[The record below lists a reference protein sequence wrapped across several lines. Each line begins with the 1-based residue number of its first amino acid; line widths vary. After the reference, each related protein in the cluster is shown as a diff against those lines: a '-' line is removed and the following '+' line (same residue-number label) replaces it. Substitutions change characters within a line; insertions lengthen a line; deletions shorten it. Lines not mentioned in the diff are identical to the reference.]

1 MTVIPRPSVILVDI
15 EGTISSQR
23 YVLDTLYP
31 YTRAHIADYVAA
43 HADDPEVKQAIAETR
58 QLAGPGID
66 PIQALLGWID
76 EDKKAPPLK
85 LLQGLVWERGY
96 LKGVFKGQI
105 FDDALGALRGWKDAG
120 IPRYIFS
127 SGSVKCQVDF
137 FHYSEGGDLRP
148 LFDGHFDT
156 DIGAKVETESYRR
169 IAAKIGV
176 PPSSILF
183 FSDNP
188 KELAAATEAGV
199 QVVQVVKEPFHPAD
213 ARFRQVQSFDE
224 VTFGAAAA

>member
-1 MTVIPRPSVILVDI
+1 MTVIPRPAVILVDI

-31 YTRAHIADYVAA
+31 YTRAHIADYVTA
-43 HADDPEVKQAIAETR
+43 HADDAEVKKALADTR
-58 QLAGPGID
+58 KLAGEGVD
-66 PIQALLGWID
+66 LIQALHEWID
-76 EDKKAPPLK
+76 KDTKAPPLK
-85 LLQGLVWERGY
+85 LLQGLVWESGY

-105 FDDALGALRGWKDAG
+105 FDDALSALRGWKDAG

-137 FHYSEGGDLRP
+137 FHYSDRGDLRP

-169 IAAKIGV
+169 IAAKTGV
-176 PPSSILF
+176 PPSGILF

-213 ARFRQVQSFDE
+213 ARFRQIRDFGE